1 MAVTLEQ
8 LQAQRAKILADMGGF
23 SEIQAGDKA
32 LRMRPQSELEAAL
45 QRVDA
50 EIAGLQSPQ
59 PRSFVIQTNRG
70 LS

>member
-1 MAVTLEQ
+1 MTLGE
-8 LQAQRAKILADMGGF
+8 LQTKRAKILADMGGF
-23 SEIQAGDKA
+23 SEIQSGDRS

-50 EIAGLQSPQ
+50 EIAALQSPQ
-59 PRSFVIQTNRG
+59 PRSFVPVTSRG